1 MIRNLIFENI
11 ISGMQRFNVHPHVSV
26 CFFLIFRFSRRKSQS
41 QLTLAKKITD
51 FTIQF
56 RSKILTHFT
65 KLNSLDTENNMLP
78 QNLFWLYEFSS
89 KHISWQS
96 SGIIIFLCKYFLVI
110 SDALVGFFLNVLF
123 WFVTVI
129 LSELYE
135 KQRKNKYWVTE
146 KST

>member
-1 MIRNLIFENI
+1 MKILFRACNVSIFI
-11 ISGMQRFNVHPHVSV
+11 HTFQFF
-26 CFFLIFRFSRRKSQS
+26 FFLIFRFSRRKSQS
-41 QLTLAKKITD
+41 QLKLAKKITD
-51 FTIQF
+51 FTMQF

-65 KLNSLDTENNMLP
+65 NLNSLDTENNMLP